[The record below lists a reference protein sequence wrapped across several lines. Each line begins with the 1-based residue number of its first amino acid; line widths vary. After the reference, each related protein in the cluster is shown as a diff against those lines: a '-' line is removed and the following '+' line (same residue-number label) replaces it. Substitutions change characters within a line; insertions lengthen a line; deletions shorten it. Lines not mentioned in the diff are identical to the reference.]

1 MPPARI
7 ASYCAI
13 GDSFSE
19 GMGDERADGT
29 PRGWADLVAAGIAHA
44 QGEPILY
51 ANFAIRGRLLAPILD
66 DQLPRALELQPALLT
81 LNGGG
86 NDIMRPRVSVAMIAQ
101 RIVDT
106 AVRVREAGIQPV
118 IVSGGDP
125 TAHLP
130 LGRALQRRG
139 DELADRVRAGL
150 ESEGVLFVD
159 NWSDARLRP
168 LENWSIDKLHL
179 NARGHALAA
188 ANVLAALG
196 IAVAAPPGA
205 PDAPGVDAH
214 SPLAASHSTG
224 DGSAFDDLARPRTA
238 EYWRSYVLPWIGR
251 RLTGRS
257 SGDHREPKL
266 PSLTAFGPD
275 DV

>member
-1 MPPARI
+1 
-7 ASYCAI
+7 
-13 GDSFSE
+13 
-19 GMGDERADGT
+19 MGDERADGT
-29 PRGWADLVAAGIAHA
+29 PRGWTDLVAAGIAHA
-44 QGEPILY
+44 QGEHILY
-51 ANFAIRGRLLAPILD
+51 ANLAIRGRLLGPILEQ
-66 DQLPRALELQPALLT
+66 QLPRALELQPALLT

-86 NDIMRPRVSVAMIAQ
+86 NDIMRPRVSVTVIAQ
-101 RIVDT
+101 RIIDA
-106 AVRVREAGIQPV
+106 AVRVRESGIRPV
-118 IVSGGDP
+118 IVSGGNP
-125 TAHLP
+125 TDHLP

-150 ESEGVLFVD
+150 EAADVLYVD

-188 ANVLAALG
+188 ANVLAALD

-205 PDAPGVDAH
+205 PDQAGAM
-214 SPLAASHSTG
+214 
-224 DGSAFDDLARPRTA
+224 DDLARPRTA

-266 PSLTAFGPD
+266 PRLTPFGPAD
-275 DV
+275 L

>member
-1 MPPARI
+1 MSPTPI

-19 GMGDERADGT
+19 GMGDERPDGT

-44 QGEPILY
+44 QGEPIRY
-51 ANFAIRGRLLAPILD
+51 ANVAIRGRLLGPILEH
-66 DQLPRALELQPALLT
+66 QLPHALELHPELLT

-86 NDIMRPRVSVAMIAQ
+86 NDIMRPRVSVSVIAQ
-101 RIVDT
+101 RIVDA
-106 AVRVREAGIQPV
+106 AVRVREAGIRPV

-139 DELADRVRAGL
+139 DELADRVREGL
-150 ESEGVLFVD
+150 DAEGVLYVD

-188 ANVLAALG
+188 ANVLAALD
-196 IAVAAPPGA
+196 IAVAAHPGA
-205 PDAPGVDAH
+205 PDAAPVDART
-214 SPLAASHSTG
+214 PLAAQHFLG
-224 DGSAFDDLARPRTA
+224 HDAEVDALARPRTA

-266 PSLTAFGPD
+266 PALTPFGPHEL
-275 DV
+275 